1 MKLHLIVVFEALFAS
16 MEITAENRENLW
28 EVNINHSG
36 QTLRMHT
43 SRQFPVQIFKEKGKL
58 KKTLSRKK
66 CQKNTHRKRVRSPLS
81 IYKGKF
87 STCSS
92 KKTQVNERS
101 VILESYLER
110 TKLPHLVRPMGIFL
124 YYITSYMMVV
134 IKTHWSE
141 ILGRALKISPASKF
155 EKLKNDSSQC
165 SCL

>member
-16 MEITAENRENLW
+16 MKTSEKWTLITAVKRCACTPRVNFPCKFSKKKENW
-28 EVNINHSG
+28 
-36 QTLRMHT
+36 
-43 SRQFPVQIFKEKGKL
+43 
-58 KKTLSRKK
+58 RKPCHAK
-66 CQKNTHRKRVRSPLS
+66 NAKKNTHRKRVRSPLS

-110 TKLPHLVRPMGIFL
+110 TELPHLVRPMGIFL